1 MGILD
6 FDHVQ
11 VAIPVGGED
20 KGRRFYADLLGFREV
35 PKPAHLRARSGG
47 GWFEAGSAKLHLGTE
62 ADFRP
67 ARKAHPALLV
77 SDLAGLAER
86 LAAAG
91 VELHADDPVEGYERG
106 FVFDPF
112 GNRIE
117 LMQRT
122 DG

>member
-1 MGILD
+1 MGILG

-20 KGRRFYADLLGFREV
+20 EGRRFYADLLGFREV
-35 PKPAHLRARSGG
+35 PKPAHLKERSGG
-47 GWFEAGSAKLHLGTE
+47 CWFEAGSARLHLGTE

-67 ARKAHPALLV
+67 AGKAHPALLV
-77 SDLAGLAER
+77 SDLEAVTKR
-86 LAAAG
+86 LSAAG
-91 VELHADDPVEGYERG
+91 VELHADDPVDGYDRG

-112 GNRIE
+112 GNRVE
-117 LMQRT
+117 LMQRK

>member
-1 MGILD
+1 MGILG

-20 KGRRFYADLLGFREV
+20 EGRRFYAQLLGFREV
-35 PKPAHLRARSGG
+35 PKPAHLMERSGG
-47 GWFEAGSAKLHLGTE
+47 CWFEAGSARLHLGPE
-62 ADFRP
+62 ADFRA

-77 SDLAGLAER
+77 ADLKALAER
-86 LAAAG
+86 LASAG
-91 VELHADDPVEGYERG
+91 VELHEDDPVDGYDRG
-106 FVFDPF
+106 FIFDPF
-112 GNRIE
+112 GNRVE

>member
-1 MGILD
+1 MGILG

-11 VAIPVGGED
+11 IAIPVGGED
-20 KGRRFYADLLGFREV
+20 EGRRFYADLLGFREV
-35 PKPAHLRARSGG
+35 PKPPHLEARSGG
-47 GWFEAGSAKLHLGTE
+47 CWFEAGSARLHLGAE

-77 SDLAGLAER
+77 SDLVALAER
-86 LAAAG
+86 LTNAG
-91 VELHADDPVEGYERG
+91 VELQEDDPVEGYDRR

-112 GNRIE
+112 GNRVE